1 MAEGGTRRG
10 LGEEEK
16 YMSAEGGTRGGGLGE
31 EETEEEGERV
41 GEVERVEKGGM
52 ERRRWREGSEGGE

>member
-1 MAEGGTRRG
+1 MGQE
-10 LGEEEK
+10 
-16 YMSAEGGTRGGGLGE
+16 GGLGE